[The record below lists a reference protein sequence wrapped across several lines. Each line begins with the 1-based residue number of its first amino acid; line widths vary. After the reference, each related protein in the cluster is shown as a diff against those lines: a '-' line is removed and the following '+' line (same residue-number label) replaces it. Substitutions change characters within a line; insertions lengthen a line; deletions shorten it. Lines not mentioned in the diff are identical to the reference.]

1 MTEHKSRAVRLPEG
15 VILHRQGGRTA
26 RRRGRTA
33 PPSASQGLPSPR
45 AGRWQGAQDG
55 FMHNGKGAWPIP
67 AVSVLQPCQNS
78 YHNCPSRGS
87 EMKNWPEV
95 THSESVVES
104 RSPNRLRQ
112 APAHSMPLSPGCSKA
127 CRNSAPCRDPALAPW
142 RAKVRGTWLC
152 GLSAAAVA
160 RPCVL
165 GPWCSMRADGLL
177 LSLTLHRCLHAAP
190 KIDAWCWLGPRV
202 GRSW

>member
-15 VILHRQGGRTA
+15 VILHRQGGRRA
-26 RRRGRTA
+26 HGRGRT
-33 PPSASQGLPSPR
+33 PPQPASQGLPSPR
-45 AGRWQGAQDG
+45 AGRWQGARGG

-78 YHNCPSRGS
+78 YHNCPRHGR

-104 RSPNRLRQ
+104 RSPNPLRQ
-112 APAHSMPLSPGCSKA
+112 APAYSTPPSLGCSSM
-127 CRNSAPCRDPALAPW
+127 CCNSAPDTDPTLAPW
-142 RAKVRGTWLC
+142 RAKVRGTWLW
-152 GLSAAAVA
+152 GLCAAAVA
-160 RPCVL
+160 RRCVL
-165 GPWCSMRADGLL
+165 GPWCSVRADGLL
-177 LSLTLHRCLHAAP
+177 PSLTLHHCLHATP
-190 KIDAWCWLGPRV
+190 KIDVWCWLGPRA